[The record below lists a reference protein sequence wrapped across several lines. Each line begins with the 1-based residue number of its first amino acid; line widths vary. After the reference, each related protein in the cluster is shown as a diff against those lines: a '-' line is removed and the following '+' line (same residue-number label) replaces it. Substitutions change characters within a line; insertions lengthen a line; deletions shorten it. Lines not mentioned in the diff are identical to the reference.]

1 MTEMMLRVEA
11 PHYVAGVIF
20 DGVYAVHAA
29 PILYWI
35 VKQRKPLGWCINYF
49 NSKGFRFEVLP

>member
-1 MTEMMLRVEA
+1 MLIRVEA

-20 DGVYAVHAA
+20 DGVHATTAA

-35 VKQRKPLGWCINYF
+35 VKQQKTLEWCINYF
-49 NSKGFRFEVLP
+49 NQKGYKFDVHP